1 MTQFYKFQF
10 QPPEERTIYLS
21 PDTLP
26 YWSFMSLILMLVC
39 YLAGCYLTPSMKGSC
54 FVMFNSQNILDLAVN
69 GLEAGVIRSQRL
81 GGTSLQEKNIKRLT
95 PGMGAFNMMDTNN
108 GLKIIITSHHT

>member
-1 MTQFYKFQF
+1 
-10 QPPEERTIYLS
+10 
-21 PDTLP
+21 
-26 YWSFMSLILMLVC
+26 
-39 YLAGCYLTPSMKGSC
+39 MKGSC

-95 PGMGAFNMMDTNN
+95 PGMGAFNLTHHGHLDNN
-108 GLKIIITSHHT
+108 NWFENNLTSHKASNTRVTRQKHWIRSLVY